1 MPPDVSHYFDG
12 RDPALREIY
21 ERLLAAVA
29 RFGPVTVDPKKG
41 SIHLDRKSAFAE
53 VVVRKES
60 LILAFKAAGDIE
72 SPRIIKRIL
81 TAAALLALLAAA
93 VFAWRHR
100 ETLMKLLPA
109 QPATQPATQPASQPA
124 TRPMAQPAA

>member
-1 MPPDVSHYFDG
+1 MRFRAGSLMPPDVSHYFDG

-72 SPRIIKRIL
+72 SPRIIKRMKASARRWYL
-81 TAAALLALLAAA
+81 YCRVENLKQLD
-93 VFAWRHR
+93 R
-100 ETLMKLLPA
+100 ELMRWLRQSHEL
-109 QPATQPATQPASQPA
+109 SS
-124 TRPMAQPAA
+124 